1 MAAETLV
8 LLVSRNSDANLPD
21 AVHVP
26 AIGASTSAPFVVS
39 HRTGSIAVDSAPA
52 LGLNSALGSNDR
64 CGLKGELG
72 RRVGAT
78 GETQICPTFA
88 KKKGKLT
95 LEPMPIDS
103 DGRN

>member
-8 LLVSRNSDANLPD
+8 LLVSRTSESHLPD

-26 AIGASTSAPFVVS
+26 AIGVSTSSPFVAS
-39 HRTGSIAVDSAPA
+39 HRTGSTEVESAPA
-52 LGLNSALGSNDR
+52 LSLNSALGSNDQR
-64 CGLKGELG
+64 GLKGELG

-88 KKKGKLT
+88 KKNGKST
-95 LEPMPIDS
+95 LEPTPIDS
-103 DGRN
+103 DGRS